1 MNIPWQIEEHDV
13 LPSTNDLAIQRL
25 RAGEASVGDVIV
37 AGRQTAGRGR
47 EKRVWRSDEG
57 ALLMTAVLPLRVE
70 EPGWGALAA
79 GLGVARVLR
88 RLGVPVG
95 LKWPNDL
102 ILEGR
107 KLGGILVELAGASTV
122 PLPDLPGESFL
133 GAVGIGINL
142 NNRMLHADGD
152 LPHAVSLYDYQGSPT
167 PVGEVL
173 EQVLASLADV
183 WAEWYAAGSAA
194 LVPQWEAF
202 DVTCG
207 RRVVVPAYRVEG
219 VAQGLHPNGGLRVCT
234 DAGAEIV
241 TVAGEVNF
249 L

>member
-1 MNIPWQIEEHDV
+1 M
-13 LPSTNDLAIQRL
+13 
-25 RAGEASVGDVIV
+25 GDVIV
-37 AGRQTAGRGR
+37 ARRQTAGRGR

-57 ALLMTAVLPLRVE
+57 ALLLTAVLPLRVE

-79 GLGVARVLR
+79 GLGVGRGLR
-88 RLGVPVG
+88 RLGAPVG

-107 KLGGILVELAGASTV
+107 KLGGILVELAGNSTTR
-122 PLPDLPGESFL
+122 LPDFSGESFL

-142 NNRMLHADGD
+142 NNRSLHADGD
-152 LPHAVSLYDYQGSPT
+152 LPHAVSLYDYQGSPSDLAA
-167 PVGEVL
+167 VL
-173 EQVLASLADV
+173 EQVLASLAAV
-183 WAEWYAAGSAA
+183 WSEWYVGGSTA

-202 DVTCG
+202 DATRG
-207 RRVVVPAYRVEG
+207 RRVAVPAYHVTG
-219 VAQGLHPNGGLRVCT
+219 VAQGLHPSGGLRVFT

-241 TVAGEVNF
+241 AVAGEVNF